1 MDGCSL
7 RARVP
12 DRTLLTT
19 PAQVGCRPH
28 AEGPFVS
35 ERVHLERRKIVLHG
49 HRVSY
54 RAGGTGPLLLFVHGI
69 AGTGDVWREVLPE
82 LAENHSVLALD
93 LLGHGESAKPRGDY
107 SLGAFAS
114 GVRDLL
120 VALGHRRAT
129 VIGHSLGGGVAMQ
142 FSYQFPERCE
152 RLALVSSG
160 GLGREVHL
168 ALRAA
173 ALPGSDWVLPFISR
187 PGLKGAGERV
197 NWALGKLGLH
207 VSSDVSEFARGYAS
221 LADAETRRAFLNTVR
236 TIIDPSG
243 QRVNASDRLYL
254 SAEMPTLIVW
264 GQRDRIIPVSHA
276 HEAHEQ
282 MPGSRLAL
290 FPDAGHFPQLDDP
303 RRFVRTV
310 EAFVRETEP
319 AHLAP
324 DALGD
329 RLRAGA

>member
-1 MDGCSL
+1 M
-7 RARVP
+7 
-12 DRTLLTT
+12 
-19 PAQVGCRPH
+19 
-28 AEGPFVS
+28 S
-35 ERVHLERRKIVLHG
+35 ERQDLERREITLHG

-54 RAGGTGPLLLFVHGI
+54 RAGGTGPLLVLVHGI

-93 LLGHGESAKPRGDY
+93 LLGHGYSAKPRGDY

-129 VIGHSLGGGVAMQ
+129 IVGHSLGGGVAMQ

-160 GLGREVHL
+160 GLGRDVHL
-168 ALRAA
+168 GIRAA

-187 PGLKGAGERV
+187 PGLKGVGERV
-197 NWALGKLGLH
+197 NWGLGKLGLH
-207 VSSDVSEFARGYAS
+207 VGSDVSEFARGYAS
-221 LADAETRRAFLNTVR
+221 LADAETRQAFLNTVR
-236 TIIDPSG
+236 TIIDPGG

-254 SAEMPTLIVW
+254 SADMPTLLLW
-264 GQRDRIIPVSHA
+264 GQHDRIIPVTHA
-276 HEAHEQ
+276 HKAHRQ
-282 MPGSRLAL
+282 MPESRLVV

-310 EAFVRETEP
+310 EAFIRETEP
-319 AHLAP
+319 AKLAP
-324 DALGD
+324 DSLRD